1 MHILRGI
8 RIMMVR
14 LITRA
19 TRHYELRATCF
30 PRGGVPTG
38 TSLLFS
44 MDFVHIML
52 DCQNIQSDIL
62 AKGKSRPIIVV
73 TQTWFQFPGRL
84 FSCFSQNFG
93 EMVESQKW
101 LICWMTKFKMK
112 IWFDIIMLNASTFFF
127 SSERDDINYH
137 LQERDRFWLLYLFIF
152 FYFFFSRSLNGIN
165 QLIWCVLRN

>member
-127 SSERDDINYH
+127 PLSEMILITICKNVIGFDFCIYLSFSIFSFPEALMGSIN
-137 LQERDRFWLLYLFIF
+137 
-152 FYFFFSRSLNGIN
+152 
-165 QLIWCVLRN
+165 